1 MDMTPRDLNVIWS
14 PEAMICETRPFARTT
29 RIAGLTWVAPL
40 VGFLLLFVSALLAV
54 GLFVAWFGYVW
65 VQALV
70 EHRRAA
76 LVQQIRLTSHRF
88 VFVRSRNEVPVREVQ
103 IPLRSIGRVDASRS
117 RGDFALQIRRA
128 GEEDLWIEI
137 NNESEA
143 SGTWL
148 AATIQAAARLARE
161 SDGRESDE
169 VSQSLRVMLEA
180 AKP

>member
-1 MDMTPRDLNVIWS
+1 MDLTPRDLDVIWT
-14 PEAMICETRPFARTT
+14 PDAMICETRPFARTT

-65 VQALV
+65 VHALV

-76 LVQQIRLTSHRF
+76 VVQQIRLTSHRF
-88 VFVRSRNEVPVREVQ
+88 VFVRSRNEVPVREVR
-103 IPLRSIGRVDASRS
+103 IPLRSIGRVEASRI
-117 RGDFALQIRRA
+117 RGDFALRIRRA

-143 SGTWL
+143 AGTWL
-148 AATIQAAARLARE
+148 ASTVQAAARLARE
-161 SDGRESDE
+161 SDGLATGE
-169 VSQSLRVMLEA
+169 VPQALRALLEA
-180 AKP
+180 ARS